1 MRDNILSVIS
11 SPCGGQIITSQEA
24 TQAMISRKVGSN
36 KFTVTSGLKEISI
49 RVGELQRRVLE
60 YAFKC
65 STFSVC
71 EVVVYYHPSAS
82 GRERVRLLKRYHDAV
97 VRLYNRGFVERVSRG
112 VYRLV
117 RFAPFKVVRTQHS
130 FLSGGMRLK
139 EKVCE
144 VERGVGRG
152 WEYGAG
158 VCVSSGG
165 EGVVVR
171 HHVVFGS
178 RYSLGD
184 YVVAYFERLYAGK
197 CFLEWLCSAYE
208 RFIIRRGF
216 VSRRGVRRVKG
227 RVRRV
232 LLSVLSSAVVRVGV
246 HGVRFGRVGRV
257 RRLFVGVDELHRLS
271 VFRYSFCEFGVDVV
285 GRGVY
290 DVLRGLMG
298 FQKIYVA
305 RPSEG
310 GGSFVSCADIT
321 SFG

>member
-1 MRDNILSVIS
+1 MSNGDLGLYKS
-11 SPCGGQIITSQEA
+11 SDVSP
-24 TQAMISRKVGSN
+24 
-36 KFTVTSGLKEISI
+36 LKENSRYYV
-49 RVGELQRRVLE
+49 RVGELQRRILE
-60 YAFKC
+60 YASKV
-65 STFSVC
+65 STFSVS
-71 EVVVYYHPSAS
+71 EVVVYHHPNVR
-82 GRERVRLLKRYHDAV
+82 GRERVRLLKRYNDAV
-97 VRLYNRGFVERVSRG
+97 RRLYGRGFVERVSRG

-117 RFAPFKVVRTQHS
+117 RFTPFRVVKTQHS
-130 FLSGGMRLK
+130 ILSERKRLK
-139 EKVCE
+139 EKECV
-144 VERGVGRG
+144 GVGVR
-152 WEYGAG
+152 
-158 VCVSSGG
+158 VSSRE

-171 HHVVFGS
+171 HHVVFDS

-232 LLSVLSSAVVRVGV
+232 LLSVLSSAVVKVGV
-246 HGVRFGRVGRV
+246 HGVRFGGRGRV
-257 RRLFVGVDELHRLS
+257 RKLFVGVDELHRLS

-285 GRGVY
+285 GRGVF

>member
-1 MRDNILSVIS
+1 MPNKSVAPS
-11 SPCGGQIITSQEA
+11 A
-24 TQAMISRKVGSN
+24 
-36 KFTVTSGLKEISI
+36 LKEISI

-60 YAFKC
+60 YAFRC

-71 EVVVYYHPSAS
+71 EVVVYHHPGAS

-112 VYRLV
+112 VYRIV

-144 VERGVGRG
+144 VERG
-152 WEYGAG
+152 WEYGG
-158 VCVSSGG
+158 VGVRVSSGE

-216 VSRRGVRRVKG
+216 VSRRGVRRIKG
-227 RVRRV
+227 RVGRV
-232 LLSVLSSAVVRVGV
+232 LLSVLSSAVVKVGV
-246 HGVRFGRVGRV
+246 HGVRFGGRGRV
-257 RRLFVGVDELHRLS
+257 RKLFVGVDELHRLS

-285 GRGVY
+285 GRGVF

-298 FQKIYVA
+298 FQKVYVA
-305 RPSEG
+305 RPEVRG
-310 GGSFVSCADIT
+310 ESFISCADIS
-321 SFG
+321 SFIR